1 MAATNDNIDVATREF
16 RDSSIEMLLR
26 PDKRWFGDA
35 YIAVRSLIQLGRVA
49 ESRKRWMPLTF
60 RHLLVCLFFHNT
72 KTTIGDG
79 MFLNKELSVNGIS
92 LRGICVLRLELL
104 LDEKHLIDETIKFS
118 FLFFRSC

>member
-1 MAATNDNIDVATREF
+1 
-16 RDSSIEMLLR
+16 
-26 PDKRWFGDA
+26 
-35 YIAVRSLIQLGRVA
+35 
-49 ESRKRWMPLTF
+49 MPLTF

-92 LRGICVLRLELL
+92 LRGICVLRLEWL
-104 LDEKHLIDETIKFS
+104 LDEKHLIDETVKFS